1 MARYSQIFTLKD
13 IFNNKKLRGK
23 LPLVNYK
30 ERTDESG
37 KVHRTTRMQTI
48 PAMVFETSKIAAR
61 PFYKPM
67 DAHKTGNF
75 ISIGG
80 TTESN
85 LDDIQDA
92 VYSALAAKSGLM
104 SFIANS
110 ADMIR
115 TALKEGER
123 QSQKPKLYLRAV
135 SMLEIENMNNKQLQA
150 LMDNVL
156 ENIFYSGNFPK
167 TAQKYAVEQ
176 INVNSPYSY
185 EQRKQKWEMRVGK
198 Q

>member
-30 ERTDESG
+30 ERTDEGG

-48 PAMVFETSKIAAR
+48 PVMVFETSKSVAR

-67 DAHKTGNF
+67 EAHKAGNF

-80 TTESN
+80 TTESD

-92 VYSALAAKSGLM
+92 VYSALSAKSGLM
-104 SFIANS
+104 SFTANS

-123 QSQKPKLYLRAV
+123 QSPQPKLYLRAV
-135 SMLEIENMNNKQLQA
+135 SMLEIENMNNRQLQA
-150 LMDNVL
+150 LMDNIL

-176 INVNSPYSY
+176 IKVNSPLSY
-185 EQRKQKWEMRVGK
+185 EQRKQKWEMRVGR
-198 Q
+198 